1 LVSIPCRMTPAH
13 IITSTCACLCG
24 TCQRRPEGLG
34 CCSLLSPSPSLS
46 PSLSVHRSEDTTF
59 VHESLCDF
67 NLYLQM
73 QVGTRLLLS
82 EDVRVM
88 PEGRAVMW
96 KGEEWEVIED
106 SFGVDGMRTLFAG
119 ATFRRSSL

>member
-1 LVSIPCRMTPAH
+1 M
-13 IITSTCACLCG
+13 
-24 TCQRRPEGLG
+24 
-34 CCSLLSPSPSLS
+34 
-46 PSLSVHRSEDTTF
+46 
-59 VHESLCDF
+59 HESLCDF

-82 EDVRVM
+82 EDVRVVS
-88 PEGRAVMW
+88 EGRAVMW

-106 SFGVDGMRTLFAG
+106 SFGVDGIKALFAG